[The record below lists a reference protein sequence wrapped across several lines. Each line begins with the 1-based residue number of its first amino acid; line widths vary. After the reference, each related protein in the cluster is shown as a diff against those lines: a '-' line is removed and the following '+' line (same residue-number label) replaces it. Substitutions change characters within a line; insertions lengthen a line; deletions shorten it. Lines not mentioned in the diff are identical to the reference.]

1 MSCGG
6 GPSRCFWEREHSRRQ
21 VSVDPGS
28 GFIYFAGLA
37 GRWWKEE
44 PRNMLLLH
52 TKEETNDETLPDGRE
67 VVLTLIRG
75 VEMLNKPRKGKRIMC
90 RLITIA

>member
-1 MSCGG
+1 MAADPVAAFGKG
-6 GPSRCFWEREHSRRQ
+6 EHSRRQ

-28 GFIYFAGLA
+28 FCCGFIYFAGLA
-37 GRWWKEE
+37 GRW
-44 PRNMLLLH
+44 R
-52 TKEETNDETLPDGRE
+52 KEETDDETLPDGRE

-75 VEMLNKPRKGKRIMC
+75 VEMLNKPHKGKRIMC